1 MKELINYLF
10 KVCETALNETH
21 DIEAAMQQMQNVIN
35 HYFTNGLYTTK
46 QLYTAQ
52 TMLLD
57 IVKCFTK
64 ITIKSKSTHTRIYN
78 IARQK
83 NFVWQLCKLFKS

>member
-10 KVCETALNETH
+10 KVCETTLNETH

-46 QLYTAQ
+46 QLYKAQ

-57 IVKCFTK
+57 IVKCFDVYVCRGGHE
-64 ITIKSKSTHTRIYN
+64 IHIGNAYE
-78 IARQK
+78 IAA
-83 NFVWQLCKLFKS
+83 N